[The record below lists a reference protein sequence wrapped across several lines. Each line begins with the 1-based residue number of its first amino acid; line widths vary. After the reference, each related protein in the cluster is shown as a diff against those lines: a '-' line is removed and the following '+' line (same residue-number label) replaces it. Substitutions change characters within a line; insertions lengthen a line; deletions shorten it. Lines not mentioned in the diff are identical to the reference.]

1 MPHDK
6 FQNYMRPC
14 SMCSGGIK
22 MTDVKVR
29 IQGNEKEVERLR
41 KILLERCPELI
52 LGKAR
57 KGTNPKYNGNQK
69 YSSYGDFKFNS
80 KRKRRSNE

>member
-1 MPHDK
+1 
-6 FQNYMRPC
+6 
-14 SMCSGGIK
+14 

-29 IQGNEKEVERLR
+29 IQGNEKDVEKLR

-52 LGKAR
+52 LGKTR
-57 KGTNPKYNGNQK
+57 KGTNPKYNGKQK

-80 KRKRRSNE
+80 KRKRRANK